1 MLLAAVDDR
10 IKLSFPVVMVSTAM
24 QGGCTCESSS
34 LLRVNS
40 GNIEFAGLFAPKP
53 QGMNTANDWTKELA
67 TKGFPE
73 LQELYQLH
81 GKKDF
86 VYLNRGEHFPHNYN
100 AVTRSAFYTFL
111 NQHFK
116 LGLPSPV
123 IERDYDP
130 LPREKLSVW
139 DSLHPAP
146 KAADPDFERSL
157 LQWFHADAQK
167 QLLEAAQTP
176 DGLRKQVGPALEVL
190 IGRTFAKAGDVSWE
204 AGKKENRGTYVEI
217 NGTLKNTTHLEEIP
231 VVWLY
236 PRKWNGRAVVWL
248 SEKGKAGVRKDDG
261 SLHAAVNN
269 LLESGALVLGA
280 DLFFQSEKDNLNRL
294 VANPREFAGY
304 TYGYNHALFAQRTH
318 DVLSLV
324 SFLKNSKSAEHP
336 PAREIHVAAWGA
348 CGPIAAARAVSGD
361 AIHKAVL
368 ETGGFRFSSLLD
380 YQHPQFLPGGA
391 KYLDVPGMLALGAP
405 HATWVAGEKSLPP
418 LVHSEYAHHR
428 AQPHLTIFDG
438 AASQRE
444 TAAVQWLLQ

>member
-1 MLLAAVDDR
+1 
-10 IKLSFPVVMVSTAM
+10 
-24 QGGCTCESSS
+24 
-34 LLRVNS
+34 
-40 GNIEFAGLFAPKP
+40 
-53 QGMNTANDWTKELA
+53 
-67 TKGFPE
+67 
-73 LQELYQLH
+73 
-81 GKKDF
+81 
-86 VYLNRGEHFPHNYN
+86 
-100 AVTRSAFYTFL
+100 
-111 NQHFK
+111 
-116 LGLPSPV
+116 
-123 IERDYDP
+123 
-130 LPREKLSVW
+130 
-139 DSLHPAP
+139 
-146 KAADPDFERSL
+146 
-157 LQWFHADAQK
+157 
-167 QLLEAAQTP
+167 
-176 DGLRKQVGPALEVL
+176 
-190 IGRTFAKAGDVSWE
+190 
-204 AGKKENRGTYVEI
+204 
-217 NGTLKNTTHLEEIP
+217 
-231 VVWLY
+231 
-236 PRKWNGRAVVWL
+236 VVWL

-348 CGPIAAARAVSGD
+348 CGPIAAAARAVSGD